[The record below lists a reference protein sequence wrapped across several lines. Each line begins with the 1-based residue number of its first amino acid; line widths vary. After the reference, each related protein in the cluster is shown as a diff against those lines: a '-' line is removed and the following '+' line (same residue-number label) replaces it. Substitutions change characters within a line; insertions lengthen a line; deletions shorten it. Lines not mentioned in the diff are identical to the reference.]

1 MAINYNNIAEKTMKI
16 MQGYGFQVKMFD
28 ESNGKSVASPEEAR
42 YFYVEIPNMMVHL
55 DDDAEELKLHL
66 GERTDIDDTNID
78 KLIKTFRS
86 IARNNMIDFDIRT
99 FGKHIEPKNYAY
111 KIKNDKEQTMSD
123 IMSEGLSSL
132 EGSSRT
138 SRQTLENVRLIVK
151 HRTPVN
157 EEQRGAR
164 SRNISAIFI
173 ENAEGERFKYPFKHL
188 NGARAMARH
197 VATGGV
203 PSDMVGEAIVEK
215 SENLAKLKEFMN
227 VVNKQ
232 GLVNEGNRSI
242 VANVKQNMEAIKE
255 SIKRIQS
262 AKGYAS
268 FVESLALT
276 EKKDDNKMVCKDCGD
291 EMGKPTTDCKHDCHD
306 PKGSHWVKKGDLS
319 EDTVNDY
326 VAKFTKSTF
335 EESLKD
341 ILPLVHRVNE
351 EEMENNRANIV
362 ARVKEIITATDKKTG
377 EKKNRIY
384 FPGRTDG
391 YDMDKIKKQYAEPRN
406 AAQAAEQ
413 KIMMMALQFDDI
425 ADRVDVD
432 TTDDKKRKNKG
443 HDRAAELSNFLHDF
457 ANDIRQNPNKLNK
470 EKVQLAGYLMKLSKQ
485 AAESVEEN
493 SSLDEKFDTMIS
505 EALSGFNIPE

>member
-1 MAINYNNIAEKTMKI
+1 MAVNFNNIAEKTLKL
-16 MQGYGFQVKMFD
+16 MQGFGFSVKMFD
-28 ESNGKSVASPEEAR
+28 DANGKAVADPQEAR
-42 YFYVEIPNMMVHL
+42 YFYVATPNIMVHL
-55 DDDAEELKLHL
+55 DPGTEELKLHL

-78 KLIKTFRS
+78 KLIKSLRQITRM
-86 IARNNMIDFDIRT
+86 NMIEFDIRT
-99 FGKHIEPKNYAY
+99 FGKKIEPKNYAY
-111 KIKNDKEQTMSD
+111 EIEKNKEQTMTD
-123 IMSEGLSSL
+123 VFNEGISPL

-151 HRTPVN
+151 HRAPVN

-203 PSDMVGEAIVEK
+203 PSDMVGEAIVEQ
-215 SENLAKLKEFMN
+215 SANLSKLKEFMN

-232 GLVNEGNRSI
+232 GLVNESNRSI
-242 VANVKQNMEAIKE
+242 VANVKQKMESIKE

-262 AKGYAS
+262 AKGYAA
-268 FVESLALT
+268 FVESMALNEKSEEAEIT
-276 EKKDDNKMVCKDCGD
+276 EDA
-291 EMGKPTTDCKHDCHD
+291 
-306 PKGSHWVKKGDLS
+306 
-319 EDTVNDY
+319 VNDY
-326 VAKFTKSTF
+326 VEKFTKSTF

-351 EEMENNRANIV
+351 EEMENNRANQV
-362 ARVKEIITATDKKTG
+362 ARVKEIITAVDKKTG

-391 YDMDKIKKQYAEPRN
+391 YDFDKIKNQYAKPQN

-443 HDRAAELSNFLHDF
+443 HDRAAELSNFLNDF
-457 ANDIRQNPNKLNK
+457 ARDMRENPKGLDK
-470 EKVQLAGYLMKLSKQ
+470 EKVALAGYLMKLSKQ

-493 SSLDEKFDTMIS
+493 TSIEEKFDAMIA
-505 EALSGFNIPE
+505 EAFSGFNIPE